1 VASLPDWAS
10 ALKRQTLTLYYAT
23 RDARTPWYAKAVA
36 GLIVA
41 YAISPI
47 DLIPDFIPVLGY
59 LDELVLLPLAIAFA
73 LRLIPERVLADA
85 ACALKRQRN
94 ARRPAPPPLLSS
106 SYGS

>member
-1 VASLPDWAS
+1 VASLRDWAS

-73 LRLIPERVLADA
+73 PPSHSRAG
-85 ACALKRQRN
+85 
-94 ARRPAPPPLLSS
+94 ARRRTRAR
-106 SYGS
+106 